1 MSFGVFWPDLGASEM
16 TKILVVDDH
25 PLYREGLIAALS
37 GHPLRARVVGVSSED
52 DALSLLDDDPTYELA
67 LVDRKLEREDGLDT
81 VRRIGQ
87 RHPTVARVVISGEDS
102 AAAVE
107 AAMRAG
113 AQGFL
118 PKSLSIAQMLA
129 AIEHLLHGECYWP
142 DLACQRAALGS
153 GHPRAPHSAAPVF
166 TSRQREVLRLLA
178 RGQSNAD
185 MSLEL
190 GVTLRTVRA
199 HLAGVF
205 AALGV
210 DSRVKALVKARA
222 LGLDP

>member
-1 MSFGVFWPDLGASEM
+1 MLDRPGVSEM
-16 TKILVVDDH
+16 TKVLVVDDH

-37 GHPLRARVVGVSSED
+37 GHPLRARVAAVSSVN
-52 DALSLLDDDPTYELA
+52 DALRVLEDDPTYELA
-67 LVDRKLEREDGLDT
+67 LVDRKLQREDGLEA

-87 RHPTVARVVISGEDS
+87 RHPTVARAVISGEDS
-102 AAAVE
+102 AAAIE

-129 AIEHLLHGECYWP
+129 AIEHRLHGECYWP
-142 DLACQRAALGS
+142 DPACERAALGS
-153 GHPRAPHSAAPVF
+153 GHPGVPHDVAPVF

-178 RGQSNAD
+178 QGQSNAE

-190 GVTLRTVRA
+190 GITPRTVKA